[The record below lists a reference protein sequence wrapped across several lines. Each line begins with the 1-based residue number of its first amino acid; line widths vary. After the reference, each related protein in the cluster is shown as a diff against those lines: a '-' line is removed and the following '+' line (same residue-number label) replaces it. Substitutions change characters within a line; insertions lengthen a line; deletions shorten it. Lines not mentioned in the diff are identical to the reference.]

1 LLNSLDP
8 LNLDYLRS
16 VYGPAPGELQDVLRE
31 AVHASETLLDRL
43 QIFCERGNAEA
54 ANAAHELKG
63 MSKTIGAEELGAL
76 AEQAEELAQLGSWM
90 ELAEL
95 MEELRTAFERFAEA
109 AKNLRE

>member
-1 LLNSLDP
+1 M
-8 LNLDYLRS
+8 
-16 VYGPAPGELQDVLRE
+16 YGPDPGELQEILQE

-54 ANAAHELKG
+54 VNAAHELKG

-76 AEQAEELAQLGSWM
+76 TEQAEELAQLGSWM

-95 MEELRTAFERFAEA
+95 MEDLREAHERFAEA
-109 AKNLRE
+109 ASNLRE